1 MLDVIENNN
10 EETKVVKTRETIDKD
25 GLTLTSEDGYS
36 VSYCFNKDGYLVD
49 EWETIDW

>member
-1 MLDVIENNN
+1 MSNIEENNS
-10 EETKVVKTRETIDKD
+10 EETQVVKTRETIDKN

-36 VSYCFNKDGYLVD
+36 VSYCFGKDGSLVD